1 MKGAK
6 DWKQIEK
13 AKFVATNMESC
24 FFESVDILNWI
35 QSLFLQSTSKQIT
48 WLNCLILN
56 LF

>member
-6 DWKQIEK
+6 DWNQIEK

-48 WLNCLILN
+48 
-56 LF
+56 